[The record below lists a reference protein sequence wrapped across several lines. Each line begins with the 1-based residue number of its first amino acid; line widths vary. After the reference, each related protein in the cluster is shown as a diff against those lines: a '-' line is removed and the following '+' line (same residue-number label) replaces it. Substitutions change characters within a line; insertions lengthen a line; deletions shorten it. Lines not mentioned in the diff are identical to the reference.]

1 MGSVTPDALR
11 AQIAA
16 GDLAPL
22 YLLLGEDEREKAELA
37 DALAATIDEDL
48 RPFNTDRL
56 DGGDVSASA
65 LLDAVRTLPMMAPRR
80 VVVVVRAERM
90 LQPRRE
96 SRESIRE
103 LEALES
109 WLETPAPHA
118 TVVFVAGG
126 LDERRRLVKR
136 LLARAAVVRCGDL
149 HDVADARDWIRAR
162 IEAAGKRAEP
172 AAIRLL
178 ADTVGPD
185 AGRLRREVDLLLL
198 YTAHDDT
205 VTAADVREV
214 AGPTAAHDDWAV
226 ARAIEEG
233 RAERALREVALAL
246 DAGAVPHVLLGQLAW
261 VARTRLPGT
270 RVQPAIEAVFR
281 TDRALKT
288 SVGEPRV
295 LIERLVVQLCRAAAS
310 ARPSAARYG
319 DRAAAAEAN
328 RQYRRRAP

>member
-11 AQIAA
+11 SQIAA

-22 YLLLGEDEREKAELA
+22 YLLLGEDEGEKAELA

-56 DGGDVSASA
+56 DGGDASASA

-80 VVVVVRAERM
+80 VVVVVRAERL
-90 LQPRRE
+90 LQPKRE
-96 SRESIRE
+96 SRESVRE

-109 WLETPAPHA
+109 WLETPAPHV

-126 LDERRRLVKR
+126 LDERRRLAKR

-149 HDVADARDWIRAR
+149 HDVADARAWIRAR

-198 YTAHDDT
+198 YTARDDA
-205 VTAADVREV
+205 VTAEDVREV

-226 ARAIEEG
+226 ARAIEQG
-233 RAERALREVALAL
+233 RAKQALREVALAL

-261 VARTRLPGT
+261 VARTRLPGP
-270 RVQPAIEAVFR
+270 RVQPAIEAVFGA
-281 TDRALKT
+281 DRALKT
-288 SVGEPRV
+288 SAGEPRV
-295 LIERLVVQLCRAAAS
+295 LIERLVVQLCRAAAT
-310 ARPSAARYG
+310 A
-319 DRAAAAEAN
+319 
-328 RQYRRRAP
+328 RRAQEFTS